1 MYWAQF
7 ERQDLNMTGLKS
19 DVKKFLKRNGVS
31 SIVVNKRR
39 IGLSNAK
46 YRDLVNKAIKLG
58 YGD

>member
-31 SIVVNKRR
+31 AIVVNKRTT
-39 IGLSNAK
+39 GLSQAK
-46 YRDLVNKAIKLG
+46 YRDLVTEAVKLG
-58 YGD
+58 YGE